1 LKNSFGLF
9 NYNNQSL
16 ESDMIKTQVIVA
28 GKDTKLL
35 RHEKTIE
42 IDNDNNLISSLN
54 RNRNKIKKNIVTLT
68 AKDSDI
74 QQDKDTDT
82 MDINNK
88 D

>member
-1 LKNSFGLF
+1 
-9 NYNNQSL
+9 
-16 ESDMIKTQVIVA
+16 M
-28 GKDTKLL
+28 

-42 IDNDNNLISSLN
+42 IDNDNNLISVLN

-74 QQDKDTDT
+74 KQDKDTET

-88 D
+88 DQETS

>member
-1 LKNSFGLF
+1 
-9 NYNNQSL
+9 
-16 ESDMIKTQVIVA
+16 MIKTQVIVA

-54 RNRNKIKKNIVTLT
+54 RNRTKIKKNIVTLT

>member
-1 LKNSFGLF
+1 
-9 NYNNQSL
+9 
-16 ESDMIKTQVIVA
+16 MIKTQVIVA

>member
-1 LKNSFGLF
+1 
-9 NYNNQSL
+9 
-16 ESDMIKTQVIVA
+16 MIKTQVIVA

-74 QQDKDTDT
+74 QQDKDTDSI
-82 MDINNK
+82 DINNK